1 MCIRDRY
8 AENQKLR
15 TVVLSVTQW
24 NKHIINWL
32 GYFKDM
38 SVLKILPMSHVGKH
52 LASRMQHVVLETHV
66 QNDLRNVRMETSV
79 QGDFK
84 NSYFNS
90 WYNKNVIHDMSLLN
104 NKADNSYHHWFSVD
118 TFHPTDVL
126 SLDLLAT
133 NNMLFANGYSQFLQ
147 EVPGVDQKRKKEFAE
162 AMVNLWVQ
170 TLKTE
175 FKGFII

>member
-1 MCIRDRY
+1 M
-8 AENQKLR
+8 
-15 TVVLSVTQW
+15 
-24 NKHIINWL
+24 
-32 GYFKDM
+32 
-38 SVLKILPMSHVGKH
+38 
-52 LASRMQHVVLETHV
+52 
-66 QNDLRNVRMETSV
+66 
-79 QGDFK
+79 
-84 NSYFNS
+84 
-90 WYNKNVIHDMSLLN
+90 
-104 NKADNSYHHWFSVD
+104 D